1 MPMVVTKIPA
11 AMAEVMTP
19 EILAPMATGR
29 ITAKGF
35 SSWAA
40 CWASLAVVGTQ
51 ETPAMPDGGVK
62 VLALG
67 FVHQIHEPAAQQ
79 AAHFTAQ

>member
-51 ETPAMPDGGVK
+51 ETPAMPMVGLKSSAVC
-62 VLALG
+62 A
-67 FVHQIHEPAAQQ
+67 PN
-79 AAHFTAQ
+79 T